1 MNKMTKKGI
10 SNDPNLMSVILKLE
24 KELYIQRQNQEDN
37 EERRRLINAKAL
49 LMRNKLHWKMIG

>member
-1 MNKMTKKGI
+1 MNEMTKKVI